1 MTTVKRSILITGGA
15 GFIGSHLVRHFVTRY
30 PNYQIIN
37 LDNLTYAGN
46 LENLKDIEAADN
58 YTFVKGS
65 ITDLTLLRTLFKNF
79 DVDGVLHTAAES
91 HVDRS
96 IENPMVFVQTNV
108 QGTAALLQV
117 ARECWTKPGRNY
129 RFHHISTDEVFGA
142 LGEEGYFTEQ
152 SPYNPQSP
160 YAASK
165 ASADHLVRAFH
176 NTYKLPVVLSNC
188 SNNYGP
194 YQFPEKL
201 IPLFI
206 KNILEERVLPV
217 YGTGCNVRDWLHVQ
231 DHVEA
236 LDLIFHEGKTGDA
249 YLIGGHN
256 EWKNIDLIHLL
267 CQQTDKRLNRAA
279 GHSQKLIHFVQDR
292 AGHDHRYAID
302 ASYIKRELGWTP
314 RFTFEQGLAQTIDW
328 YLNNSDWIAGVS
340 SGAYRNYYLS
350 KAHTAR
356 QNVKSYES
364 AA

>member
-1 MTTVKRSILITGGA
+1 MKKFKRTLLITGGA
-15 GFIGSHLVRHFVTRY
+15 GFIGSHLVRHFVTKY
-30 PNYQIIN
+30 PNYHVIN

-46 LENLKDIEAADN
+46 LENLADIEIADN

-65 ITDLTLLRTLFKNF
+65 ITDLTLLRTVFKKF

-117 ARECWTKPGRNY
+117 AREHWTQPGRDY

-142 LGEEGYFTEQ
+142 LGDEGYFTEQ
-152 SPYNPQSP
+152 SLYNPQSP

-176 NTYKLPVVLSNC
+176 NTYKLPVVISNC

-217 YGTGCNVRDWLHVQ
+217 YGTGRNVRDWLHVQ

-236 LDLIFHEGKTGDA
+236 LDIIFHQGITGEA

-267 CQQTDKRLNRAA
+267 CRQLDKKLGRAF
-279 GHSQKLIHFVQDR
+279 GESQKLIHFIQDR

-302 ASYIKRELGWTP
+302 ASRIRRELGWTP
-314 RFTFEQGLAQTIDW
+314 RYTFEQGLAMTIDW
-328 YLNNSDWIAGVS
+328 YLDNSAWMDRVS
-340 SGAYRNYYLS
+340 SGAYRDYYLTHMINNKS
-350 KAHTAR
+350 KP
-356 QNVKSYES
+356 YES